1 MNEIKEIKELKKAL
15 KDYGYSPK
23 AITEIMKWYE
33 L

>member
-1 MNEIKEIKELKKAL
+1 MNEIKELKKAL

-23 AITEIMKWYE
+23 AITEIIKWYK